1 MSQSIETT
9 YSPVASGSYS
19 QARISNG
26 FLFLAGVGPYDP
38 ATREIVGSTVE
49 EQTTRVVE
57 NIRAVLRAANCDLE
71 DIVNSMVFLADL
83 RRDWAGFDA
92 TYGSFFRQPYPA
104 RTAVGAT
111 LKNVLVEIA
120 VVAAVP
126 GRHDGAGTADGVLN
140 HA

>member
-1 MSQSIETT
+1 MVSQSIDVTN
-9 YSPVASGSYS
+9 SPAPSGSYS

-26 FLFLAGVGPYDP
+26 LLFLAGVGPYDP
-38 ATREIVGSTVE
+38 TTREIVGSTVE
-49 EQTTRVVE
+49 EQTVRVVE

-71 DIVNSMVFLADL
+71 DIVNSTVFLADL
-83 RRDWAGFDA
+83 GRDWAAFDA

-120 VVAAVP
+120 VVAVVHEHQNGSAT
-126 GRHDGAGTADGVLN
+126 GDGIP
-140 HA
+140 